1 MSIASLTIIVFL
13 FWLLCI
19 IFVSIAFY
27 YGTVIWTSLDF
38 FFLQN
43 NTHFQKILLVSIN
56 FKLFRKLISWVRKTR
71 FYCSNLS
78 IKDSIFIKFYTK
90 KTQVPQKKKMQV
102 SSSRLFLFSKQPIL
116 LVSFSSQ
123 NKQRKMKE
131 VKALPLPR
139 PTKEKAKKPKV
150 KTKKPIKQR
159 QRNLASKGR
168 EIQQRMV

>member
-1 MSIASLTIIVFL
+1 ME
-13 FWLLCI
+13 
-19 IFVSIAFY
+19 
-27 YGTVIWTSLDF
+27 
-38 FFLQN
+38 
-43 NTHFQKILLVSIN
+43 
-56 FKLFRKLISWVRKTR
+56 KTR
-71 FYCSNLS
+71 
-78 IKDSIFIKFYTK
+78 
-90 KTQVPQKKKMQV
+90 VPQKKKTQV
-102 SSSRLFLFSKQPIL
+102 SSSKLFPFSKQPIL